1 MSNSP
6 IMLKIKNKKQMI
18 IQFPNKSKFKS
29 YLKEVLPIS
38 QEVPPIYEGDLNL
51 KLDHHSTQSCLLML
65 LLTKFNRIKI
75 SKIMIKHFH
84 EMIIKKRKMKKMN

>member
-38 QEVPPIYEGDLNL
+38 QEVPPIYEGDLSL
-51 KLDHHSTQSCLLML
+51 KLDHH
-65 LLTKFNRIKI
+65 
-75 SKIMIKHFH
+75 
-84 EMIIKKRKMKKMN
+84 